1 MIKLFILA
9 GLFLSLKA
17 FAGYECDLKIA
28 HTEDLRTKI
37 GEGKIVATNE
47 EMKSATLKTIVIES
61 QTKKKTI
68 SVSINAF
75 ISGWVGEEELT
86 FAVFRREE
94 KKSGVKLE
102 LIGEKQSLRGN
113 QEETF
118 WFDSYKLDVSCSLT

>member
-17 FAGYECDLKIA
+17 FAGYECDFRIS
-28 HTEDLRTKI
+28 HSEDLRTTI
-37 GEGKIVATNE
+37 GTGKLVASSE
-47 EMKSATLKTIVIES
+47 DMKSASIKKLVIES
-61 QTKKKTI
+61 KTKKRTI

-75 ISGWVGEEELT
+75 ISGWVGEEELS